1 MRSPIAY
8 FVTHADKMFEATV
21 LITYWASTETSSKIQ
36 ISSAATSL
44 DFRFRV
50 QNVAASTFHFQTA

>member
-8 FVTHADKMFEATV
+8 IVTHADKRFETTV
-21 LITYWASTETSSKIQ
+21 LITYCASTEISSKIQ

-44 DFRFRV
+44 DFRVRV